1 MDRFDLKTIWIK
13 GWRRKMA
20 SLSLLAH
27 VALASLCTGLAK
39 SSCAKENLLLQVG
52 SKVGLSVG
60 KQDPSCGNEFCEN
73 LYPGSWCRESN
84 RVCQWVDVPCGCE
97 TTQSLTQTTT
107 TRKPTTSTTT
117 TTITQTTT
125 TQAPTLT
132 TTTMSAPSTSSS
144 QQGTTVSQLCGDE
157 LCVSTRPGSWC
168 KVNNGLCQWSNTP
181 CACDASGSTTSAE
194 PSSTSGTSSTSST
207 SSTETTGPYAK
218 YVSSQKALYVWNPGD
233 LSQAWWNWRSSD
245 IELLISVCRLHGF
258 KRAIV
263 FIGSV
268 QWDWQTFQAKELP
281 HQEAFVSL
289 FAALRAAGI
298 LPLACY
304 YLNDGPNDL
313 SNWQRAADV
322 VSAVHEFNQAFPA
335 SAVEGIEGDQEPT
348 SISAEYLQ
356 MNEMIRARRD
366 QLNAQLK
373 LSVSLKPGWL
383 RRTYQ
388 EENMVSAA
396 LGALD
401 VGMIMAYSSSPSTS
415 QAWGDQALA
424 RATETNKKLTVAIET
439 SPRAPQSD
447 TFWEVASQDGSR

>member
-1 MDRFDLKTIWIK
+1 MSDLKTIWIK

-27 VALASLCTGLAK
+27 D
-39 SSCAKENLLLQVG
+39 NLLLQVG

-73 LYPGSWCRESN
+73 LYPGSWLMVQGE
-84 RVCQWVDVPCGCE
+84 QW
-97 TTQSLTQTTT
+97 
-107 TRKPTTSTTT
+107 
-117 TTITQTTT
+117 
-125 TQAPTLT
+125 
-132 TTTMSAPSTSSS
+132 
-144 QQGTTVSQLCGDE
+144 
-157 LCVSTRPGSWC
+157 
-168 KVNNGLCQWSNTP
+168 
-181 CACDASGSTTSAE
+181 
-194 PSSTSGTSSTSST
+194 
-207 SSTETTGPYAK
+207 
-218 YVSSQKALYVWNPGD
+218 ALPMEQHP
-233 LSQAWWNWRSSD
+233 LRMSSD

-447 TFWEVASQDGSR
+447 TFWEVASQEKPKFFQMLADMEEHYRLGADGEAFQGLVVHDYEGFFEAMYGIKATSYPSPVTHLYA